1 MPNKMALNAVI
12 TTLTRAVRHSP
23 AIRHGGCGQPA
34 VAIRFSKITTYKLS
48 IPNSSSL
55 SGPIISFNISG
66 KLRLGKQHWFG
77 LHGNEK
83 RRLVGVVR

>member
-23 AIRHGGCGQPA
+23 AFDIRVAASPA

-48 IPNSSSL
+48 IPNSSSF
-55 SGPIISFNISG
+55 SGPILSFNISG
-66 KLRLGKQHWFG
+66 KLRLGEQHWFG